1 MQVSWPACEV
11 GWRLLSLRQPDFCFF
26 NFCQCQTP
34 SSLSHGDKKGEG
46 WSRGHSE
53 EKEEVLQCLKR
64 KGAISMSF
72 NLRLKLV
79 TLGSIFKTSVPTPC
93 HPLRKRAALK
103 SMMLFAVKLWG
114 GGQPGCGASGARS
127 ELRLGWNVPGPVRS
141 DVLRDMVGGCLAV
154 PGSSGLETHRP
165 CLPLGPVI
173 SGPPPTSC
181 LCLPHPPFLSI
192 QQRASAFL
200 GLAHRLHSAP
210 TTCHPF
216 CLTNLISILSLG
228 LPSQKPC

>member
-1 MQVSWPACEV
+1 MQVNWPACEV
-11 GWRLLSLRQPDFCFF
+11 GWGLLSLRQPDFCFF

-34 SSLSHGDKKGEG
+34 SSLSHGDKNGEG

-53 EKEEVLQCLKR
+53 EKKEVLQCLKR
-64 KGAISMSF
+64 KGAISVCLF

-79 TLGSIFKTSVPTPC
+79 TLGSVFKTSVPTPC

-103 SMMLFAVKLWG
+103 SMMLFAGKLWG

-173 SGPPPTSC
+173 SGPHPLLLLPLPASPPISQ
-181 LCLPHPPFLSI
+181 HPAKGFGFP
-192 QQRASAFL
+192 
-200 GLAHRLHSAP
+200 G
-210 TTCHPF
+210 
-216 CLTNLISILSLG
+216 
-228 LPSQKPC
+228 PCS